1 MSLTLIGIL
10 IAIYRREVPIQGWKV
25 YLVPIII
32 IFYSNLSDLDMV
44 IGRLRKKTLKVIF
57 WTMLLSGII
66 SIFISIGLMILL
78 LMLTGLLGLGL
89 LKVKHRGPL
98 HTYWFVL
105 LASLPLLFIHWF
117 LFLIAFSCSFLH
129 IFVDRMYSKLKKRAK
144 KIFNIHGVTHK
155 HVFVFRW

>member
-1 MSLTLIGIL
+1 MSLALIGIL
-10 IAIYRREVPIQGWKV
+10 IAVYHSEVPIQGWKA
-25 YLVPIII
+25 YLTPIII
-32 IFYSNLSDLDMV
+32 IFYSNLPDLDMA

-57 WTMLLSGII
+57 WVMLLSGII
-66 SIFISIGLMILL
+66 SIFISIELMILL

-89 LKVKHRGPL
+89 LKVRHRGPL

-105 LASLPLLFIHWF
+105 LTSLPLLFMHWF

-129 IFVDRMYSKLKKRAK
+129 IFVDRIYSRLKKWVK

>member
-1 MSLTLIGIL
+1 M
-10 IAIYRREVPIQGWKV
+10 
-25 YLVPIII
+25 PIII
-32 IFYSNLSDLDMV
+32 IFYSNLPDLDMV
-44 IGRLRKKTLKVIF
+44 IGRLRKKTLGVIF
-57 WTMLLSGII
+57 WAMLLSGII
-66 SIFISIGLMILL
+66 SSFISVALMILL

-89 LKVKHRGPL
+89 LKVRHRGPL

-129 IFVDRMYSKLKKRAK
+129 IFVDRMYSKLKRWAK